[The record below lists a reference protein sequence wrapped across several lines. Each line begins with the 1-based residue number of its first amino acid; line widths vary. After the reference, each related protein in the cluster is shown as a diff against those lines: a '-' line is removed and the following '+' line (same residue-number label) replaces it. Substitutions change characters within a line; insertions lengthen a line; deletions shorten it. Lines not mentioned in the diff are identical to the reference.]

1 MPMFNRHIDWQG
13 LSTTGT
19 AELATVLMLAFA
31 VVGYIQWSSNAAV
44 AEFMSAIEEPA
55 SAPGLSG
62 KSPDQIQ
69 SVQGS
74 TGCPLGKRSPPTRLL
89 TP

>member
-1 MPMFNRHIDWQG
+1 MPLFNRQIDWQG
-13 LSTTGT
+13 LSTTGAT
-19 AELATVLMLAFA
+19 ELATVLMLAFA
-31 VVGYIQWSSNAAV
+31 VVGYIQWSSNGAV

-55 SAPGLSG
+55 AAPGFSG
-62 KSPDQIQ
+62 KSPDQVQ

-74 TGCPLGKRSPPTRLL
+74 TGCPLGKRSPTRLL